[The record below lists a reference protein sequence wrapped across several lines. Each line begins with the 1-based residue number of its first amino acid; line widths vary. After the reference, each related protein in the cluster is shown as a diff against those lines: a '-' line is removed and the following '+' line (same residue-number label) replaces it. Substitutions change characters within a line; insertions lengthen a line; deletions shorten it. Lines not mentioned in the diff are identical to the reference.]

1 MKPTIR
7 CALLASVLLAGGT
20 AMADGQLG
28 RKIDEVKFD
37 FDSARVNHD
46 LSSVA
51 SALNKD
57 RSLTIV
63 LDGYADPVGTEVY
76 NVKLSLRR
84 AEAVR
89 DRLVRLGINGERI
102 VIGVFG
108 EDAARQPTHAAD
120 RRVAIRTTT
129 ETPRQII
136 DNRLNPAT
144 AVVFGESLDATA
156 FYGGPEPIAVS
167 DERGP
172 IIDLGEG

>member
-1 MKPTIR
+1 MKPTIP

-20 AMADGQLG
+20 AMADDAELG
-28 RKIDEVKFD
+28 NKIDVVHFE

-46 LSSVA
+46 LSAVA

-57 RSLTIV
+57 KSMTIV
-63 LDGYADPVGTEVY
+63 LDGYCDPVGTEVY
-76 NVKLSLRR
+76 NVKLALRR

-89 DRLVRLGINGERI
+89 DRLVRLGVNPERI

-108 EDAARQPTHAAD
+108 EDAPRLATHAED

-129 ETPRQII
+129 ETPREII
-136 DNRLNPAT
+136 DDRLNPAT
-144 AVVFGESLDATA
+144 AVVFGEALDATA

-167 DERGP
+167 DETGP
-172 IIDLGEG
+172 IDLGEG